1 MEVSMWINNE
11 FMNLPESH
19 VATDQDIVEEY
30 QKYNDIKKIAK
41 IFDLSVQDVRDV
53 LRSMR

>member
-1 MEVSMWINNE
+1 MEMNS
-11 FMNLPESH
+11 FMNLPVQH
-19 VATDQDIVEEY
+19 KITDKDIIAEY
-30 QKYNDIKKIAK
+30 QKYNDIKKVAK